1 MNGTT
6 RKELYGVLGITLAA
20 ALLRFHNL
28 GEWSIF
34 SDEVNTMVE
43 SRDFSLFSA
52 PEHVNRWTLV
62 TNALSHM
69 LTGFAYKLFGESLFT
84 ARLFPALFGIASLPL
99 FYFLIRKLMGVRVA
113 FLTILFIAFS
123 PNLIFLSGYAR
134 YNSMLFFFGGAS
146 FLYFLV
152 GLAHRSMKCVGIG
165 TILYMLAILI
175 HATAVMVPGV
185 ILLFILLS
193 IPKDR
198 EGRRHY
204 IRSSIVLAAPFILMI
219 LLVRSEIF
227 YMVDV
232 IITDFRE
239 TGMGYPPHRLVAS
252 VAYNDGPV
260 QSILALYAAYRILA
274 GKGKTYLAVLLYWS
288 VPLILITAAASHFTV
303 GPRYLHSVLPGFY
316 LLAAIGVD
324 GWMDVLERKSRLAQA
339 FLVIFIIASQ
349 GPLLLSNMS
358 DGGRYDTNSA
368 ARFVMERCEVYPNA
382 PVLADSHMI
391 YNYLSEGELNAQE
404 LPPVLEDLVQTL
416 KNVETAFLV
425 YPLQR
430 GVPLGFHGAEYGVWI
445 KRNCRL
451 LEVFTSSRYDF
462 MRYEIAVHQYTGIKD
477 R

>member
-6 RKELYGVLGITLAA
+6 RKELYGVLGIILAA

-34 SDEVNTMVE
+34 SDEVNTIVE

-52 PEHVNRWTLV
+52 PEHANRWTLV

-84 ARLFPALFGIASLPL
+84 ARLCPALFGIAALPL

-113 FLTILFIAFS
+113 FLTVLFIAFS

-146 FLYFLV
+146 FLYLLV
-152 GLAHRSMKCVGIG
+152 GLAHQSMKCVGIG
-165 TILYMLAILI
+165 TILYMLAILT

-185 ILLFILLS
+185 ILLFILFS

-198 EGRRHY
+198 GGRRHY
-204 IRSSIVLAAPFILMI
+204 IRSSIVLVAPLFIMT
-219 LLVRSEIF
+219 LLLRNEIF
-227 YMVDV
+227 YMVEV
-232 IITDFRE
+232 ISTEFRK
-239 TGMGYPPHRLVAS
+239 TGLGYSPHRLVAS
-252 VAYNDGPV
+252 IAYNDGLV
-260 QSILALYAAYRILA
+260 HSILALYAAYRILA

-288 VPLILITAAASHFTV
+288 VPLVLFTAAASQFAV

-324 GWMDVLERKSRLAQA
+324 GWMDIMERRSRLAQA

-358 DGGRYDTNSA
+358 DGGRYDTKSA
-368 ARFVMERCEVYPNA
+368 ARYVMECREEYPDA
-382 PVLADSHMI
+382 PVLAESHMI
-391 YNYLSEGELNAQE
+391 YNYLSEGELNVQE
-404 LPPVLEDLVQTL
+404 LSPVLEDLIKAL
-416 KNVETAFLV
+416 KHVETAFLI

-430 GVPLGFHGAEYGVWI
+430 SVPLGFYGAEYGIWI

-451 LEVFTSSRYDF
+451 LKVFTSSRYDF
-462 MRYEIAVHQYTGIKD
+462 MRYEVAVHQYMGTKA